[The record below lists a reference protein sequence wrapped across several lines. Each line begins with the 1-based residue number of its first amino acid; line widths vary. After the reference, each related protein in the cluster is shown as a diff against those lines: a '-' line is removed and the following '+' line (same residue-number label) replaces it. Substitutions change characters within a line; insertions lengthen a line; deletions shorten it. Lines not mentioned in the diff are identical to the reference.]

1 MDDVSFSVEAGQIVG
16 LIGPNGAGKTT
27 TIDALCGF
35 HEYEGSVVLGA
46 QDVTGLAPHRRAA
59 LGLAR
64 TFQLAGVSDDLTVE
78 ENVQVGQHR
87 AESHDPAVLTRI
99 LEELGLVDMR
109 DLQVSML
116 SQGQRQ
122 LVSVARA
129 LAGGPR
135 LLLLDEPAAG
145 LDSTESL
152 WLAERLREVRDTG
165 VTILLVDHDMSL
177 VLNLCDT
184 IDRPRFR
191 CADRDRD
198 PRGDP
203 EEPTGVHG
211 VSRRHPPASGDD
223 VSDTVVSPQAQGES
237 APDDAPVLECKGLD
251 VGYGKLTVARDIT
264 FTLHQGKVLTVLG
277 PNGAGKTTLLMTLAG
292 FLPPRAGTI
301 TLNGQH
307 VKGSSPRRMNQA
319 GMILIPDFRALFT
332 ELTPIQNLKL
342 AAPRGMD
349 LDPVLELFPAL
360 VRRQK
365 LRTGDLSG
373 GEQQMLAI
381 ARALVQA
388 PKLLLIDEMSMGLA
402 PVAVESL
409 MPVIRQVADEHGASV
424 IMVEQHVQ
432 LALEIADEAMVM
444 VHGSIVLSGPA
455 EQYRND
461 TSAVESAY
469 MGRPVSP
476 A

>member
-1 MDDVSFSVEAGQIVG
+1 VSG
-16 LIGPNGAGKTT
+16 
-27 TIDALCGF
+27 
-35 HEYEGSVVLGA
+35 
-46 QDVTGLAPHRRAA
+46 
-59 LGLAR
+59 
-64 TFQLAGVSDDLTVE
+64 
-78 ENVQVGQHR
+78 
-87 AESHDPAVLTRI
+87 
-99 LEELGLVDMR
+99 
-109 DLQVSML
+109 
-116 SQGQRQ
+116 
-122 LVSVARA
+122 
-129 LAGGPR
+129 
-135 LLLLDEPAAG
+135 
-145 LDSTESL
+145 
-152 WLAERLREVRDTG
+152 
-165 VTILLVDHDMSL
+165 
-177 VLNLCDT
+177 
-184 IDRPRFR
+184 
-191 CADRDRD
+191 
-198 PRGDP
+198 
-203 EEPTGVHG
+203 
-211 VSRRHPPASGDD
+211 
-223 VSDTVVSPQAQGES
+223 TVVSPQTQGES
-237 APDDAPVLECKGLD
+237 PPDDAPVLECRGLD

-301 TLNGQH
+301 TLNGRA

-342 AAPRGMD
+342 AAPRGTD
-349 LDPVLELFPAL
+349 LNPVLELFPAL
-360 VRRQK
+360 ARREK

-432 LALEIADEAMVM
+432 LALEIADEAMVI
-444 VHGSIVLSGPA
+444 VHGSVVLSGPA

-469 MGRPVSP
+469 MGRSVSP